1 MSLRALLALDRVRL
15 RRGDPGVAEVLDEAQ
30 AMAAPSGTLQRLGP
44 SCAARAEAAFARG
57 DLAAVRAEVAAA
69 SPLAQ
74 AKRYPWFS
82 GDLVYWQ
89 WRAGVAAESALS
101 LDCHPPRHW
110 RAALPMAGVCAA
122 LRITTRRARLIMK
135 Q

>member
-1 MSLRALLALDRVRL
+1 MALLALGRLRL
-15 RRGDPGVAEVLDEAQ
+15 RRGDPGVAKVLDEAQ

-44 SCAARAEAAFARG
+44 SCAAHAEAAFARG

-69 SPLAQ
+69 SPSAQ
-74 AKRYPWFS
+74 AKRHPWFS

-89 WRAGVAAESALS
+89 WRAGVAAESALF
-101 LDCHPPRHW
+101 LDCHPRRHW

-122 LRITTRRARLIMK
+122 SRITARRARLIMK
-135 Q
+135 R